1 VAGWIIAVFAAAPV
15 VLHLTDSANLPPD
28 HPGSVMVALVRG
40 IERATEKEVVIDDVS
55 HCPAEPECIEEIA
68 AQFGTTEVI
77 LVRLVGAV
85 HTGRAVVSLGAPS
98 QGTLRRVDLE
108 YPLERTDDW
117 SGIFGGVA
125 AILFPHALRAP
136 SQKTEIAAP
145 PPPPKPDDTLGT
157 ALSWTAIGT
166 GAGLAIA
173 ATGLRVHS
181 NAVRHDVPMETDPLI
196 REDLMTESNAHGLA
210 SNLLFGIGAVAI
222 ASGVVYL
229 LTR

>member
-1 VAGWIIAVFAAAPV
+1 VAGWIIAAFAAAPV

-40 IERATEKEVVIDDVS
+40 IERATEKEVLIDDVS
-55 HCPAEPECIEEIA
+55 QCPAEPECIDEIA
-68 AQFGTTEVI
+68 AQFGATEVV

-85 HTGRAVVSLGAPS
+85 RTGRAVVSLGAPS
-98 QGTLRRVDLE
+98 LGMLRRVDLE
-108 YPLERTDDW
+108 YPLERTGEW
-117 SGIFGGVA
+117 PGIFGGVA
-125 AILFPHALRAP
+125 AILFPTALRAP
-136 SQKTEIAAP
+136 PQKAEIAAP
-145 PPPPKPDDTLGT
+145 PPPPEPDDSLGS

-181 NAVRHDVPMETDPLI
+181 NAVRRDVALETDPMI
-196 REDLMTESNAHGLA
+196 RDDLMSESNAHGLA